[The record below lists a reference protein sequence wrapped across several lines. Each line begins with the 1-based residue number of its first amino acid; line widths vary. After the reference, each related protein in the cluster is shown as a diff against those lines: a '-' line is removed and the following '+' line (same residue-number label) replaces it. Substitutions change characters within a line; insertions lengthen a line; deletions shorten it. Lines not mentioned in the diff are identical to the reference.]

1 MRHRNIK
8 PLNGEKM
15 ARITHFEIPAN
26 DPEKLT
32 AFYEKVFNW
41 KFSKWGGPAEYWL
54 AKTGEGEP
62 GIDGAVM
69 RRKHPEQPLVNSLTV
84 TNVDDSVAAVLAN
97 GGSIALEKMA
107 VPGVGWLAYCKDP
120 EGTIF
125 GMMQNDASAA

>member
-1 MRHRNIK
+1 
-8 PLNGEKM
+8 M

-41 KFSKWGGPAEYWL
+41 KFNKWGGPEDYWL

-69 RRKHPEQPLVNSLTV
+69 RRRHPEQPLVNSLTV
-84 TNVDDSVAAVLAN
+84 ANVDDSVAQVLAN
-97 GGSIALEKMA
+97 GGSIAVPKMA
-107 VPGVGWLAYCKDP
+107 VPGIGWLAYCKDP

-125 GMMQNDASAA
+125 GMMQNDPKAA